1 MQSPEKP
8 KRRMVVYVSEEIFER
23 LNQIAIKES
32 RSISRVAEM
41 KIASG
46 LGINSEKLPPPINI
60 PEQTG
65 QDRSD
70 TSQKEIKTSVID
82 VLNNLPEENLSI
94 LAKKLEN
101 ILSHTGMYRSVPVR
115 TEKAR
120 IDPDQ
125 NLFFSKQRGVSIE
138 IVTEILKKGED
149 NLTPSQKLAIQL
161 NEFLQKSNLSQ
172 RLFKERFGVDITQ
185 MGKWV
190 RGIKS
195 MGPDTRKK
203 IELILSSS
211 SLA

>member
-65 QDRSD
+65 QDRSN
-70 TSQKEIKTSVID
+70 TNLKEIKTSVID

-125 NLFFSKQRGVSIE
+125 NLYFSKQRGVSIE

-172 RLFKERFGVDITQ
+172 RLFKEKFGVDITQ

-195 MGPDTRKK
+195 MGPDTQKK

>member
-1 MQSPEKP
+1 MQSSEKP
-8 KRRMVVYVSEEIFER
+8 KRRMVVYVSEDIFER
-23 LNQIAIKES
+23 LNVIAIKES

-46 LGINSEKLPPPINI
+46 LGINPDKLPPPKNI

-65 QDRSD
+65 QDRSNID
-70 TSQKEIKTSVID
+70 QKEIQTSVID
-82 VLNNLPEENLSI
+82 VINNLPEENLSI

-101 ILSHTGMYRSVPVR
+101 ILSHTGQYRSVPFR

-125 NLFFSKQRGVSIE
+125 NLFFSKQIGVSTE
-138 IVTEILKKGED
+138 IVTEILKKGEN

-211 SLA
+211 SLD